1 MVTADRKPMP
11 QGRRIASSKLV
22 ERPGLPGLPPT
33 EQLLLEGGDTRI
45 ALLPECGTNQY
56 GCQAVPAPAQLAFGS
71 ATASVI
77 SDAAFAATDRL
88 RDRLA
93 DREQTTPRPV
103 TYARE
108 LNRIRRE
115 LILLCGLP
123 HHKGLELIFGASGT
137 DLHLMAA
144 QLVGGTATKPTRV
157 IMMDAAETGS
167 SVPHALSGRHFNTTS
182 ALGHTVNTGMPM
194 GSRNITGVVNL
205 PLRHIDGTPR
215 PVAVLDAEVE
225 SLVTEAVAQG
235 RRVLLN
241 MVDVSK
247 SGLIAPSPACLLA
260 LRRRMPQA
268 FDVLVDACQFRLAPA
283 TLNAYL
289 EQDCMVALT
298 GSKFVTG
305 PAFSAVLLVPP
316 AVAARFR
323 QRLLPRTLRAYSA
336 RADWPDNWVAGRVL
350 DPVANYGLLLRWEA
364 ALEELR
370 RFRAIPEA
378 KVGAFLQDFSQA
390 VQVRLRDDPGFHPLA
405 VPRLDRRPLVAT
417 TGWDHI
423 QTLFPFTLSHPC
435 GTPLTREETTRVYRR
450 LQSEGCQL
458 GQPVACGHRHGQ
470 PASALRLCASARLIV
485 EATAG
490 RGERSASVI
499 ARTLAALDRVAY
511 AVQHLSR
518 Q

>member
-1 MVTADRKPMP
+1 MGRVDRKSLPY
-11 QGRRIASSKLV
+11 STLSKCV
-22 ERPGLPGLPPT
+22 ERPGLPGLPPS
-33 EQLLLEGGDTRI
+33 EALLLEGGDTRI
-45 ALLPECGTNQY
+45 ALSPGHGTNQY
-56 GCQAVPAPAQLAFGS
+56 GCQPVPAPAQLAFGS

-77 SDAAFAATDRL
+77 SGPAFAATERL

-93 DREQTTPRPV
+93 DSEQTTPRPV

-115 LILLCGLP
+115 LIALCELS
-123 HHKGLELIFGASGT
+123 HHKGLALIFGASGT
-137 DLHLMAA
+137 DLHLMTA
-144 QLVGGTATKPTRV
+144 QLVGGTAAKPTRV

-167 SVPHALSGRHFNTTS
+167 SVPHALNGRHFNRAS
-182 ALGHTVNTGMPM
+182 ALGHAVKVGRPV
-194 GSRNITGVVNL
+194 GSRYINEVVNL
-205 PLRHIDGTPR
+205 PLRHDDGTPR
-215 PVAVLDAEVE
+215 PAAALDADVE
-225 SLVTEAVAQG
+225 SLVNEAVAQG

-298 GSKFVTG
+298 GSKFATG
-305 PAFSAVLLVPP
+305 PAFSAALLVPP

-370 RFRAIPEA
+370 RFRAVP
-378 KVGAFLQDFSQA
+378 GARVTTFLQDFSQV
-390 VQVRLRDDPGFHPLA
+390 VQQRLRNDPAFHLLA
-405 VPRLDRRPLVAT
+405 VHGLDRRPLVAT
-417 TGWDHI
+417 TSWDHI

-435 GTPLTREETTRVYRR
+435 GTPLTREESTRVYRR
-450 LQSEGCQL
+450 LRAEGCQL
-458 GQPVACGHRHGQ
+458 GQPVACGQRHGR
-470 PASALRLCASARLIV
+470 PVSALRLCASARLIV

-490 RGERSASVI
+490 RGEGSAGVI
-499 ARTLAALDRVAY
+499 ARALTVLDRVAY
-511 AVQHLSR
+511 AVQHLSGP
-518 Q
+518 